1 MKISREFYIGVLVI
15 IAIALLYLGANYL
28 KGVNLFLK
36 QQKFFAVYDN
46 AAGLTASNPVI
57 LNGFKIGI
65 VSDVHMH
72 EDGSGRIVAE
82 VVLNDSKLKIPDDT
96 KLEIFDA
103 DLFGG
108 KAIQIMLGN
117 STVLAEN
124 KDTLTSGISLGLTES
139 IKQEIEPLK
148 QKTSQLFSGVDS
160 VITNLNNVLS
170 GPQTKNLGD
179 IFVSLKNTME
189 NLEGT
194 SSKLN
199 GVIDSNTDNLS
210 KIFDHVE
217 AITANLET
225 NNDML
230 TRAIK
235 NATMI
240 TDSLAAL
247 NLSSTLKKV
256 DGAFLDFNKLMSDI
270 SEGDGTLGKLIH
282 TDSLHTELVTAS
294 HSLDLLLNDMRIH
307 PKRYLSFSLINRGG
321 DNAEFSKKELE
332 QMRNEIDKAIIEK
345 ESKEGKQ

>member
-1 MKISREFYIGVLVI
+1 MKVSREFLIGVLVV
-15 IAIALLYLGANYL
+15 IAIALLYLGVNYL

-36 QQKFFAVYDN
+36 QQKYYAVYEN

-82 VVLNDSKLKIPDDT
+82 VVLNDHKLKVPKDT
-96 KLEIFDA
+96 RLEIFDA

-108 KAIQIMLGN
+108 KAIQILLGK
-117 STVLAEN
+117 STDLAEN
-124 KDTLTSGISLGLTES
+124 KDTLASGISLGLTES

-160 VITNLNNVLS
+160 VITNLNNVLG

-179 IFVSLKNTME
+179 IFVSLKKTME

-199 GVIDSNTDNLS
+199 GVIDANTDNLT
-210 KIFDHVE
+210 KIFDNVE
-217 AITANLET
+217 SITANLDS
-225 NNDML
+225 NNEML
-230 TRAIK
+230 TKAIK
-235 NATMI
+235 NASLI

-247 NLSSTLKKV
+247 NLSSTLAKV
-256 DGAFLDFNKLMSDI
+256 DAALLDFNHLI
-270 SEGDGTLGKLIH
+270 TNINNGDGTLGKLIH
-282 TDSLHTELVTAS
+282 TDSELVTAS
-294 HSLDLLLNDMRIH
+294 HSLDLLLNDMRVH
-307 PKRYLSFSLINRGG
+307 PKRYLSFSLINRQK
-321 DNAEFSKKELE
+321 DREEFSRKELE
-332 QMRNEIDKAIIEK
+332 QMRDEIDKALQEK
-345 ESKEGKQ
+345 ALKEGK

>member
-1 MKISREFYIGVLVI
+1 MKISREFYIGVLVVVS
-15 IAIALLYLGANYL
+15 IAVLYMGVNYL

-36 QQKFFAVYDN
+36 QQKFYAVYEN

-82 VVLNDSKLKIPDDT
+82 VVLNDSKLKIPNDT

-108 KAIQIMLGN
+108 KAIQIVLGK
-117 STVLAEN
+117 STQLAEN

-160 VITNLNNVLS
+160 VITNLNNVL
-170 GPQTKNLGD
+170 GGAQTRELGD

-199 GVIDSNTDNLS
+199 GVIDANTDNLT

-217 AITANLET
+217 AITSNLES
-225 NNDML
+225 NNEML
-230 TRAIK
+230 TKAIK
-235 NATMI
+235 NAAMI

-247 NLSSTLKKV
+247 NLSSTLARV
-256 DGAFLDFNKLMSDI
+256 DHALLDFNRLMTDVN
-270 SEGDGTLGKLIH
+270 EGNGTLGKLIH

-307 PKRYLSFSLINRGG
+307 PKRYLSFSLINRDG
-321 DNAEFSKKELE
+321 DKAEFSKKELE
-332 QMRNEIDKAIIEK
+332 QMREEIDKAILEK
-345 ESKEGKQ
+345 EKKEGQK

>member
-1 MKISREFYIGVLVI
+1 MKISREFLIGVLVV
-15 IAIALLYLGANYL
+15 IAIALLYLGVNYL

-36 QQKFFAVYDN
+36 QQKYFAVYEN
-46 AAGLTASNPVI
+46 AAGLTSSNPVI

-82 VVLNDSKLKIPDDT
+82 VVLNDHKLKVPNDT
-96 KLEIFDA
+96 RLEIFDA

-108 KAIQIMLGN
+108 KAIQIVLGK
-117 STVLAEN
+117 SAVLASN
-124 KDTLTSGISLGLTES
+124 KDTLASGISLGLTES

-170 GPQTKNLGD
+170 GAQTQNLGD
-179 IFVSLKNTME
+179 IFISLKKTME

-199 GVIDSNTDNLS
+199 GVIDDNTDNLS
-210 KIFDHVE
+210 KIFEHVE
-217 AITANLET
+217 AITKNFES
-225 NNDML
+225 NNELL
-230 TRAIK
+230 TKAIK
-235 NATMI
+235 NAALI

-247 NLSSTLKKV
+247 NLSSTLNKV
-256 DGAFLDFNKLMSDI
+256 DHALLDFNALLTNI
-270 SEGDGTLGKLIH
+270 NEGNGSIGKLIH

-307 PKRYLSFSLINRGG
+307 PKRYLSFSLINRNQ
-321 DNAEFSKKELE
+321 DKAEFSKKELE
-332 QMRNEIDKAIIEK
+332 QMRDEIDKAIEEK
-345 ESKEGKQ
+345 AKKEGQ

>member
-108 KAIQIMLGN
+108 KA
-117 STVLAEN
+117 
-124 KDTLTSGISLGLTES
+124 LTSGISLGLTES

-256 DGAFLDFNKLMSDI
+256 DGALLDFNKLMSDI